1 MCISLKIILEA
12 STGGMKRWSVHKDA
26 LASKASTFCTVCP
39 RCAKR
44 CLQCHQS
51 GALLE
56 GTWDPQGSAERRGNL
71 RDRTADAAGQEA
83 ETRWAG
89 ARNWQSLA
97 RPTHR
102 SSVAAMTAARF
113 EHAHAFPRTHA
124 RLRLSRCQ
132 RLPGNWCGFG
142 AFTSAPLRGNCGY
155 GSLRSDTRDPEAGKV
170 LEGTVWSVRHF
181 VNVSWMFNVWFTFTN
196 C

>member
-1 MCISLKIILEA
+1 
-12 STGGMKRWSVHKDA
+12 MKRSQRRA
-26 LASKASTFCTVCP
+26 
-39 RCAKR
+39 
-44 CLQCHQS
+44 CLQSLNFFALSARGAPSVVSSVTKQS

-97 RPTHR
+97 RPTRR

-124 RLRLSRCQ
+124 CLRLSRCQ
-132 RLPGNWCGFG
+132 RLPGNWCGFE

-181 VNVSWMFNVWFTFTN
+181 VNVS
-196 C
+196 